1 MLPYIVVFSLSIFLY
16 KCSLKSVSRGLSKI
30 CLLLCILVPSL
41 LVGFRDESLGLDWR
55 GYGIEIW
62 KIANHIDRFADF
74 LSVYTA
80 IESGYKLINYAVAH
94 ISGNCHVFFFFHQ
107 LILISIAVTIAYM
120 YREHRNSEYILL
132 FYFLYLFNPS
142 INILRQSIAMMISF
156 LAYVVWD
163 KKYFKVSYTLSAVAC
178 LFHFSA
184 IIAFC
189 IYILS
194 KQKYFFMKY
203 KQPILL
209 FLLFFF
215 LSNSSLIM
223 EGSVYS
229 NALRNLIDLNIVSG
243 HYTGYIDQS
252 GLVSIHK
259 TDIAF
264 LIGVMLFVM
273 IGPIKERNKE
283 TCAQIM
289 VLALV
294 AFFLNLLG
302 NVTDI
307 AFRVAYYF
315 VIPIS
320 ILISRVSSRNE
331 ENQKACIL
339 FSVLLALRLIYFAY
353 SNGAENTIP
362 YSSVILGI

>member
-1 MLPYIVVFSLSIFLY
+1 
-16 KCSLKSVSRGLSKI
+16 
-30 CLLLCILVPSL
+30 
-41 LVGFRDESLGLDWR
+41 
-55 GYGIEIW
+55 
-62 KIANHIDRFADF
+62 
-74 LSVYTA
+74 
-80 IESGYKLINYAVAH
+80 
-94 ISGNCHVFFFFHQ
+94 
-107 LILISIAVTIAYM
+107 
-120 YREHRNSEYILL
+120 
-132 FYFLYLFNPS
+132 
-142 INILRQSIAMMISF
+142 
-156 LAYVVWD
+156 
-163 KKYFKVSYTLSAVAC
+163 
-178 LFHFSA
+178 
-184 IIAFC
+184 
-189 IYILS
+189 
-194 KQKYFFMKY
+194 
-203 KQPILL
+203 
-209 FLLFFF
+209 
-215 LSNSSLIM
+215 M